1 MYYNIFDKMI
11 IKTDIRGSDL
21 ENNHDTEDKQVL
33 NVDIDGNVSLK
44 SFSYDYGN
52 LKFILKDEYEY
63 EIDPKRTSDIIS
75 IINTYFRENINLPL
89 SLDGPHFILEFYEK
103 DKDEPFS
110 FRFDLLEDKEISR
123 LVRQFLMNYDLFVF
137 DGRKNYDNIEKIVL
151 NYQRTIKEN
160 NKTDEE
166 VSYKG
171 IREELQLDKDSINI
185 KRGLQDGTLV
195 EFSYKLTDKF
205 KDFLGFLENFEVFYY
220 VEDFKD
226 ELIYDPDDKN
236 FYQLLITYEKK
247 GEIITEG
254 TYDRRNLPY
263 FFPIFIG
270 NLTEILL
277 DSSIPDILDPNIYGK
292 LIRSESDY
300 IYLSVEFSPD
310 SKSYYY
316 RTDDETIRV
325 GDRVLVPV
333 GNHGRETMAE
343 VVNIEYFSYE
353 NLPLPLEETK
363 IVIKKIDD

>member
-44 SFSYDYGN
+44 SFSYDYVN
-52 LKFILKDEYEY
+52 LKFILKDEYKY
-63 EIDPKRTSDIIS
+63 KIDPKRTSDIIS

-89 SLDGPHFILEFYEK
+89 SLDGTHFILEFYEK
-103 DKDEPFS
+103 DKGEPLS
-110 FRFDLLEDKEISR
+110 YRFDLLEDKEISR

-160 NKTDEE
+160 KETDEE

-195 EFSYKLTDKF
+195 EFSYRLTDKF

-236 FYQLLITYEKK
+236 FYQLLISYEKK
-247 GEIITEG
+247 GEIRTEG

-316 RTDDETIRV
+316 RTDDETIKV